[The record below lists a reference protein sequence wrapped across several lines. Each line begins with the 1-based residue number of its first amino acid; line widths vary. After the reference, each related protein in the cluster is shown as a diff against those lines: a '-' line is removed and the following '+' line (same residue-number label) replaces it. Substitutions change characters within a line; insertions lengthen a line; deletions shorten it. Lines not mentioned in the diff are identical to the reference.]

1 MCHLSGTGSTTLKAA
16 NIKQENTKMENTVV
30 SYERVGTG
38 RYLVTATVG
47 KRILEGYWCDDVD
60 AAIKRQ
66 IQLSKKYA

>member
-1 MCHLSGTGSTTLKAA
+1 
-16 NIKQENTKMENTVV
+16 MENTVV